1 MLTLAAKRIRFAGPW
16 LHERSRVL
24 RVTVRPDLVE
34 PLRRSAALLLSA
46 ATDAPPPGFA
56 AYLVSRDPAAPTP
69 SAQNTV
75 QLPAELTYLGDG
87 DVIRIRPTGDLRVVY
102 RMSAN
107 ANSFLLTERCNNFC
121 VMCSQPPRD
130 VDDGYLVDEVLE
142 AIPLIPA
149 SAREVGLT
157 GGEPTLL
164 GDRLLQLLRALKA
177 NLPATSVHVL
187 SNGRAFS
194 DEARAADVA
203 RIAHPDLM
211 FGVPL
216 YSDVPAIHDYVV
228 QAAGA
233 FDETVRGI
241 LNLKRSGVRVE
252 IRMVLQDATV
262 PTLQSWATFVSR
274 NLQFVDH
281 VALMGLELM
290 GFARS
295 NLDAIWRE
303 PSSYQVELAAAVEQL
318 EWAGIRTSIYNLP
331 LCLLDRSL
339 WRFAVQSIS
348 DWKNDYLPECA
359 ACDVRT
365 RCTGFF
371 SSTTLRLPQGV
382 RAISEGTPRPM
393 ASHGMPVLS

>member
-1 MLTLAAKRIRFAGPW
+1 MLKLAAKHVSFAGPW
-16 LHERSRVL
+16 LHDRSRVL
-24 RVTVRPDLVE
+24 RVTTRSDLVE
-34 PLRRSAALLLSA
+34 PLRPSAALLMSA
-46 ATDAPPPGFA
+46 PSSPRPAGFA
-56 AYLVSRDPAAPTP
+56 AYLLAAGDARVADAPP
-69 SAQNTV
+69 NTV
-75 QLPAELTYLGDG
+75 ELPSELAYLADG
-87 DVIRIRPTGDLRVVY
+87 DVIRIRPNGDLRVVY
-102 RMSAN
+102 RVSAN

-130 VDDGYLVDEVLE
+130 VDDGYIVDEVLE
-142 AIPLIPA
+142 AIPLLP
-149 SAREVGLT
+149 SGAREVGLT

-164 GDRLLQLLRALKA
+164 GDRLLQLIRTLKA

-194 DEARAADVA
+194 DEARAASVA
-203 RIAHPDLM
+203 RITHPDLM
-211 FGVPL
+211 FGIPL
-216 YSDVPAIHDYVV
+216 YSDVPAVHDYVV

-241 LNLKRSGVRVE
+241 VNLKRNGVRVE
-252 IRMVLQDATV
+252 IRMVLQDATI
-262 PTLQSWATFVSR
+262 PTLGSWATFVSR

-295 NLDAIWRE
+295 NLDAVWRE
-303 PSSYQVELAAAVEQL
+303 PSSYQRELAVAVDRL
-318 EWAGIRTSIYNLP
+318 DWAGIRTSIYNLP

-339 WRFAVQSIS
+339 WRFAVKSIS

-359 ACDVRT
+359 ACEVRT

-371 SSTTLRLPQGV
+371 SSTTLRVPQGV
-382 RAISEGTPRPM
+382 HAISERALHPTDTRVVS
-393 ASHGMPVLS
+393 ALS